1 MSRPKRK
8 PLTTNEVFAALD
20 KFLNIPVVKEIIITH
35 DPKFLLVKFV

>member
-20 KFLNIPVVKEIIITH
+20 KLINIPPVKGIVITH

>member
-8 PLTTNEVFAALD
+8 PLTPHEVFAALD
-20 KFLNIPVVKEIIITH
+20 KFINIPAVSTIVITH